1 MKELQELQLI
11 KIDESYTLIKGNPQ
25 TLKAISDFLKVER
38 PGAFFEPA
46 VKSGF
51 KSPYHYFTKLIK
63 NDLLVLNGHLNLLGN
78 WGIKG
83 YDTKS
88 EFTNEDFD
96 EFYSTIKKTFPFE
109 PYDYQVKAAKES
121 IVTGKQINLACTGSG
136 KSVIISLMVEFYR
149 QKGLRGLLLVPNINL
164 LTQFH
169 SDIESYN
176 LEELHEDTMLIGGG
190 QTERSFDKSLT
201 ISTWQSLQEKY
212 TKDLDFNKL
221 DYIIGDEVH
230 RLAADVPNNV
240 IKVSGK
246 CKYKFGFTGTLPED
260 PIMKM
265 ELLGLFGYPKKYI
278 SSRELIDRGLG
289 CPVNIKTIRLDY
301 SQEDKRFFNSITPT
315 GRSKNKYPNQ
325 LNFIKEHP
333 QRRDFVN
340 SLIIKLRQKGNM
352 LVLFSHTEHGKD
364 IFRDLYKIIH
374 DMEVENSQITG
385 RKSFDFQK
393 EHSIY
398 FLNGADNAS
407 TREKTRNIL
416 EHDKNAILCSNYQIL
431 STGVNIRQLH
441 TMVLASPVKAYTTVT
456 QSIGRLMRLHKD
468 KPEATVIDIVDNF
481 GLRKPGGPFWKQY
494 EHRLSTSYH
503 PEEFPITEMIYGF

>member
-1 MKELQELQLI
+1 MKQTKL
-11 KIDESYTLIKGNPQ
+11 DESFTSLEAPPEV
-25 TLKAISDFLKVER
+25 LKEIADFLKVER

-51 KSPYHYFTKLIK
+51 KSPYHYFTRILSGKLI
-63 NDLLVLNGHLNLLGN
+63 VMNGHLSLLKRFGVQDYN
-78 WGIKG
+78 TVS
-83 YDTKS
+83 D
-88 EFTNEDFD
+88 FTEEDFD
-96 EFYSTIKKTFPFE
+96 LFYSKIKSKLPFE
-109 PYDYQVKAAKES
+109 FYDYQVLAAKES
-121 IVTGKQINLACTGSG
+121 IIKGKQIALCCTGSG
-136 KSVIISLMVEFYR
+136 KSAIISLMGEFYR
-149 QKGLRGLLLVPNINL
+149 QKGLKGLLLVPNINL

-169 SDIESYN
+169 QDIKDYN
-176 LEELHEDTMLIGGG
+176 LQELYDDTLLIGAG
-190 QTERSFDKSLT
+190 QTNRNFDSALT
-201 ISTWQSLQEKY
+201 ISTWQSLQEQY
-212 TKDLDFNKL
+212 TKDLDFGQL

-230 RLAADVPNNV
+230 RLAADVPGNV
-240 IKVSGK
+240 IKVSGQ
-246 CKYKFGFTGTLPED
+246 CKYRFGFTGTLPES

-301 SQEDKRFFNSITPT
+301 SQSDKREFNTITAP

-333 QRRDFVN
+333 QRREFVN
-340 SLIIKLRQKGNM
+340 NLIVKLRSKGNM
-352 LVLFSHTEHGKD
+352 LVLFSHTEHGKEM
-364 IFRDLYKIIH
+364 FRDLYRMIH
-374 DMEVENSQITG
+374 NLEIEDSQITG

-393 EHSIY
+393 EYSIY

-468 KPEATVIDIVDNF
+468 KTEANVIDIVDNF
-481 GLRKPGGPFWKQY
+481 GLRKPGGIFYKQY
-494 EHRLSTSYH
+494 EHRLATSYH
-503 PEEFPITEMIYGF
+503 PEEFPVQEMIYTLE